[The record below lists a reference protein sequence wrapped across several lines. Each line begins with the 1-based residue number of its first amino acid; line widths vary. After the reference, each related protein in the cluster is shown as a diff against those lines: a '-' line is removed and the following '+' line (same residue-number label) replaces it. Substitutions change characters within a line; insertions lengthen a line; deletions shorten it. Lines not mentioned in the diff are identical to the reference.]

1 MARGEGRAAVAP
13 GALARLIGLAME
25 RGSLRRRAAVGLA
38 FGLLSLVAVLPAQAL
53 ELRVLSA
60 GAVEPGIRRALAAFE
75 RASGH
80 TTRIEFAAAPV
91 LRTKVAGAPSAD
103 VVVLTQGI
111 VDELA
116 AQGTALGPRAPIG
129 RVGVGIAVRPG
140 ADTPDIASTE
150 SLKAALAG
158 ADSVVFNRASSGLY
172 VERMLQQIGMAD
184 VVNAKATREQ
194 DGAAVMKRLL
204 AGTARREFGF
214 GATTEILLFRD
225 QGLKLVG
232 PLPTA
237 LQNYTAYVAL
247 AWPGASAAEPARAE
261 AVAALIR
268 HLQSPET
275 RALFAN
281 AGIEPTP

>member
-1 MARGEGRAAVAP
+1 
-13 GALARLIGLAME
+13 ME
-25 RGSLRRRAAVGLA
+25 CSSPLRRAAAGAA
-38 FGLLSLVAVLPAQAL
+38 FGLLSLVAASPAQAL
-53 ELRVLSA
+53 ELRVLSG
-60 GAVEPGIRRALAAFE
+60 GAVEPGMRPALAAFE

-80 TTRIEFAAAPV
+80 TTQIAFAGAPM
-91 LRTKVAGAPSAD
+91 LRTMVAGAPSAD
-103 VVVLTQGI
+103 VVVLTQEI

-116 AQGTALGPRAPIG
+116 AKGTALSARAPIG
-129 RVGVGIAVRPG
+129 RVGVGVAVRPG
-140 ADTPDIASTE
+140 ADTPDVASTE
-150 SLKAALAG
+150 SLKAALAD
-158 ADSVVFNRASSGLY
+158 ADSVIFNRASSGLY

-184 VVNAKATREQ
+184 VVNAKAAREQ

-232 PLPTA
+232 PLPPA
-237 LQNYTAYVAL
+237 LQNYTRYVAL
-247 AWPGASAAEPARAE
+247 AWPGAPAPEPARAD

-268 HLQSPET
+268 HLQSPEM